1 MRSRAA
7 VKSNIPVQPFRRL
20 FLGLHYLRRSFFVL
34 ALLLISSSSVV
45 FAQQTSAPAAAG
57 HVAEPAGS
65 KITLDVSETF
75 FSFFAGLNSCGYD
88 QELASSDPV
97 RDQIRA
103 DVIRAVAASED
114 ARFQRKQLCAF
125 VHDHPAP
132 DPAHNISQYV
142 SLAFYTSEPPQFK
155 TTIRE
160 SDLPPDSQNVL
171 GYLPVLQKF
180 YDAAHLHELW
190 KKYQPQY
197 QAYVDRF
204 HDEVAQM
211 ILSTDSYLRL
221 PISLP
226 GAHAFSLFIEPL
238 VAPGEINSRNYG
250 VNYMMLMAPDE
261 GALKLQPVRHT
272 YLHYVLDP
280 LVLKRFTRMQPLKPI
295 LQIVQNAPLDEKFKT
310 DIALLVTESVI
321 RAVEIRTEPVIR
333 VPNEDKKE
341 REKRIEAVR
350 MHEVDEA
357 MQEGFVLTHYFYE
370 QFGDF
375 EKGEVGFEQ
384 AFGPM
389 LTNLSL
395 TVGREE
401 KRAREVKFAQ
411 QGAPDLIRATIRPQ
425 GDTLDAAE
433 ESLAAGDAKS
443 AQEIAESTISSG
455 TGDQGRAA
463 FILARASSM
472 QGHMQDAIENFQ
484 KTLQLASDPR
494 MLAWS
499 HIYLARIFDIREDR
513 EDALKHYNA
522 ALNTGDKAPDTL
534 AAAERGLQKP
544 YEPPKNK

>member
-1 MRSRAA
+1 MG
-7 VKSNIPVQPFRRL
+7 IPAQSFRRL
-20 FLGLHYLRRSFFVL
+20 FLALFSLRRSFSVL
-34 ALLLISSSSVV
+34 ALLLVSSSSVL
-45 FAQQTSAPAAAG
+45 FAQQTSAGAAENR
-57 HVAEPAGS
+57 VAEPAAT

-88 QELASSDPV
+88 QELSASDPV
-97 RDQIRA
+97 RNQIRA

-114 ARFQRKQLCAF
+114 AQFQRKQLCDF
-125 VHDHPAP
+125 VRDHQAP

-180 YDAAHLHELW
+180 YDTAHLHDLW

-197 QAYVDRF
+197 EAYVDRF
-204 HDEVAQM
+204 HDQVANM
-211 ILSTDSYLRL
+211 ILGTDAYLRL
-221 PISLP
+221 AVS
-226 GAHAFSLFIEPL
+226 GYVSRRFSLYVDPL
-238 VAPGEINSRNYG
+238 VAPGEVNARNYG
-250 VNYMMLMAPDE
+250 VNYMMLMAPDH
-261 GALKLQPVRHT
+261 GALKMEPVRHT
-272 YLHYVLDP
+272 YLHYTLDP
-280 LVLKRFTRMQPLKPI
+280 LVLKRYNRMTPLKPL
-295 LQIVQNAPLDEKFKT
+295 LQTVQNAPLDDKFKT

-321 RAVEIRTEPVIR
+321 RAVEIRTEPTIR

-341 REKRIEAVR
+341 RDKRIEAIR
-350 MHEVDEA
+350 THEVDQA

-370 QFGDF
+370 QFAGF
-375 EKGEVGFEQ
+375 EKGEVGFED

-395 TVGREE
+395 TLGREE
-401 KRAREVKFAQ
+401 KRAREVNFAK

-433 ESLAAGDAKS
+433 ESLSAGDPKS
-443 AQEIAESTISSG
+443 AQEIAENAISSG
-455 TGDQGRAA
+455 AGDQGRAA

-472 QGHMQDAIENFQ
+472 QGHMQDAIDNFQ
-484 KTLQLASDPR
+484 KTLQLASDSR

>member
-1 MRSRAA
+1 MG
-7 VKSNIPVQPFRRL
+7 IPAQSFRRL
-20 FLGLHYLRRSFFVL
+20 FLALFSLRRSFSVL
-34 ALLLISSSSVV
+34 ALLLISSSSVL
-45 FAQQTSAPAAAG
+45 FAQQTSAAAAENR
-57 HVAEPAGS
+57 VAEPAAT

-88 QELASSDPV
+88 QELSASDPV
-97 RDQIRA
+97 RNQIRA

-114 ARFQRKQLCAF
+114 AQFQRKQLCDF
-125 VHDHPAP
+125 VRDHQAP

-180 YDAAHLHELW
+180 YDTAHLHDLW

-197 QAYVDRF
+197 EAYVDRF
-204 HDEVAQM
+204 HDQVANM
-211 ILSTDSYLRL
+211 ILGTDAYLRL
-221 PISLP
+221 AVS
-226 GAHAFSLFIEPL
+226 GYVSRRFSLYVDPL
-238 VAPGEINSRNYG
+238 VAPGEVNARNYG
-250 VNYMMLMAPDE
+250 VNYMMLMAPDH
-261 GALKLQPVRHT
+261 GALKMEPVRHT
-272 YLHYVLDP
+272 YLHYTLDP
-280 LVLKRFTRMQPLKPI
+280 LVLKRYNRMTPLKPL
-295 LQIVQNAPLDEKFKT
+295 LQTVQNAPLDDKFKT

-321 RAVEIRTEPVIR
+321 RAVEIRTEPTIR

-341 REKRIEAVR
+341 RDKRIEAIR
-350 MHEVDEA
+350 THEVDQA

-370 QFGDF
+370 QFAGF
-375 EKGEVGFEQ
+375 EKGEVGFED

-395 TVGREE
+395 TLGREE
-401 KRAREVKFAQ
+401 KRAREVNFAK

-433 ESLAAGDAKS
+433 ESLSAGDPKS
-443 AQEIAESTISSG
+443 AQEIAENAISSG
-455 TGDQGRAA
+455 AGDQGRAA

-472 QGHMQDAIENFQ
+472 QGHMQDAIDNFQ
-484 KTLQLASDPR
+484 KTLQLASDSR

>member
-1 MRSRAA
+1 MG
-7 VKSNIPVQPFRRL
+7 IPAQSFRRL
-20 FLGLHYLRRSFFVL
+20 FLALFSLRRSFSVL
-34 ALLLISSSSVV
+34 ALLLISSSSVL
-45 FAQQTSAPAAAG
+45 FAQQTSAAAAENR
-57 HVAEPAGS
+57 VAEPAAT

-88 QELASSDPV
+88 QELSASDPV
-97 RDQIRA
+97 RNQIRA

-114 ARFQRKQLCAF
+114 AQFQRKQLCDF
-125 VHDHPAP
+125 VRDHQAP

-180 YDAAHLHELW
+180 YDTAHLHDLW

-197 QAYVDRF
+197 EAYVDRF
-204 HDEVAQM
+204 HDQVANM
-211 ILSTDSYLRL
+211 ILGTDAYLRL
-221 PISLP
+221 AVS
-226 GAHAFSLFIEPL
+226 GYVSRRFSLYVDPL
-238 VAPGEINSRNYG
+238 VAPGEVNARNYG
-250 VNYMMLMAPDE
+250 VNYMMLMAPDH
-261 GALKLQPVRHT
+261 GALKMEPVRHT
-272 YLHYVLDP
+272 YLHYTLDP
-280 LVLKRFTRMQPLKPI
+280 LVLKRYNRMTPLKPL
-295 LQIVQNAPLDEKFKT
+295 LQTVQNAPLDDKFKT
-310 DIALLVTESVI
+310 DVALLVTESVI
-321 RAVEIRTEPVIR
+321 RAVEIRTEPTIR

-341 REKRIEAVR
+341 RDKRIEAIR
-350 MHEVDEA
+350 THEVDQA

-370 QFGDF
+370 QFAGF
-375 EKGEVGFEQ
+375 EKGEVGFED

-395 TVGREE
+395 TLGREE
-401 KRAREVKFAQ
+401 KRAREVNFAK

-433 ESLAAGDAKS
+433 ESLSAGDPKS
-443 AQEIAESTISSG
+443 AQEIAENAISSG
-455 TGDQGRAA
+455 AGDQGRAA

-472 QGHMQDAIENFQ
+472 QGHMQDAIDNFQ
-484 KTLQLASDPR
+484 KTLQLASDSR

>member
-1 MRSRAA
+1 MG
-7 VKSNIPVQPFRRL
+7 IPAQSFRRL
-20 FLGLHYLRRSFFVL
+20 FLALFSLRRSFSVL
-34 ALLLISSSSVV
+34 ALLLISSSSVL
-45 FAQQTSAPAAAG
+45 FAQQTSAAAAENR
-57 HVAEPAGS
+57 VAEPAAT

-75 FSFFAGLNSCGYD
+75 SSFFAGLNSCGYD
-88 QELASSDPV
+88 QELSASDPV
-97 RDQIRA
+97 RNQIRA

-114 ARFQRKQLCAF
+114 AQFQRKQLCDF
-125 VHDHPAP
+125 VRDHQAP

-180 YDAAHLHELW
+180 YDTAHLHDLW

-197 QAYVDRF
+197 EAYVDRF
-204 HDEVAQM
+204 HDQVANM
-211 ILSTDSYLRL
+211 ILGTDAYLRL
-221 PISLP
+221 AVS
-226 GAHAFSLFIEPL
+226 GYVSRRFSLYVDPL
-238 VAPGEINSRNYG
+238 VAPGEVNARNYG
-250 VNYMMLMAPDE
+250 VNYMMLMAPDH
-261 GALKLQPVRHT
+261 GALKMEPVRHT
-272 YLHYVLDP
+272 YLHYTLDP
-280 LVLKRFTRMQPLKPI
+280 LVLKRYNRMTPLKPL
-295 LQIVQNAPLDEKFKT
+295 LQTVQNAPLDDKFKT

-321 RAVEIRTEPVIR
+321 RAVEIRTEPTIR

-341 REKRIEAVR
+341 RDKRIEAIR
-350 MHEVDEA
+350 THEVDQA

-370 QFGDF
+370 QFAGF
-375 EKGEVGFEQ
+375 EKGEVGFED

-395 TVGREE
+395 TLGREE
-401 KRAREVKFAQ
+401 KRAREVNFAK

-433 ESLAAGDAKS
+433 ESLSAGDPKS
-443 AQEIAESTISSG
+443 AQEIAENAISSG
-455 TGDQGRAA
+455 AGDQGRAA

-472 QGHMQDAIENFQ
+472 QGHMQDAIDNFQ
-484 KTLQLASDPR
+484 KTLQLASDSR